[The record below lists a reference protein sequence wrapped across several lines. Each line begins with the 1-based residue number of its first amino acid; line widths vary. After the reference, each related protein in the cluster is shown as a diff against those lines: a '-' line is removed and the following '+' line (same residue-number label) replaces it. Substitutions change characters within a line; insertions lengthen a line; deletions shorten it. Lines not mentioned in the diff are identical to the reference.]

1 MTKKILSTLA
11 GLILLFAVA
20 APLYAGSILNHEMT
34 VTVPFAFAAGD
45 KLMPP
50 GDYTVQVNVER
61 ESVVLLGEGHKPLML
76 LTIRKESRSAPQ
88 RGKLVFQRY
97 GTSFFLAE
105 IWSQDNAP
113 VKRLPRVP
121 GRRNWHATSNRSRFL
136 WSKLARNLAGRAPAS
151 DVGDGIRIA
160 RTSNLHSETIEFNS
174 ALYLRRSK

>member
-61 ESVVLLGEGHKPLML
+61 ESVVLVGEGHKPLML

-105 IWSQDNAP
+105 IWSQDNATGETLAP
-113 VKRLPRVP
+113 SAREKE
-121 GRRNWHATSNRSRFL
+121 
-136 WSKLARNLAGRAPAS
+136 LARNKQPEEIL
-151 DVGDGIRIA
+151 VVQA
-160 RTSNLHSETIEFNS
+160 R
-174 ALYLRRSK
+174 

>member
-1 MTKKILSTLA
+1 MTEKILSTLA

-105 IWSQDNAP
+105 IWSQDNATGETLAP
-113 VKRLPRVP
+113 SAREKE
-121 GRRNWHATSNRSRFL
+121 
-136 WSKLARNLAGRAPAS
+136 LARNKQPEQIL
-151 DVGDGIRIA
+151 VVQA
-160 RTSNLHSETIEFNS
+160 R
-174 ALYLRRSK
+174 

>member
-1 MTKKILSTLA
+1 
-11 GLILLFAVA
+11 
-20 APLYAGSILNHEMT
+20 MT

-105 IWSQDNAP
+105 IWSQDNATGETLAP
-113 VKRLPRVP
+113 SAREKE
-121 GRRNWHATSNRSRFL
+121 
-136 WSKLARNLAGRAPAS
+136 LARNKQPEQILVVQVR
-151 DVGDGIRIA
+151 
-160 RTSNLHSETIEFNS
+160 
-174 ALYLRRSK
+174 